1 MARATSGAWAALCA
15 LPSWAKSYETEPDNR
30 NGVPVAR
37 TTLYNKWR
45 PRTFA
50 DANDLPLVGQEA
62 IGRTLRQAIV
72 RNQIAHAYL
81 FCGPRG
87 TGKTS
92 AARIFA
98 RAVNCQRGLQG
109 EPCNQCGN
117 CVALLDGRQLDLLIE
132 IDAASNRG
140 VDDARLLR
148 ERLLQRPGGDGLTGR
163 YKVYI
168 IDEVHML
175 TREAFNTLLKSL
187 EEPPPHVI
195 FILATTDPQEVLPTI
210 LSRCQRF
217 DFRSVALE
225 KLVSHLEHVATI
237 EGFAVEPR
245 ALEALARAARG
256 GLRDAIGLLDQAM
269 AFGGG
274 GGVDGERRISTAQV
288 DAMLGISR
296 LDAVTQVARALGDQ
310 DLASA
315 LRASHRALN
324 GGADVRAFNRQVVDF
339 LRGVMLTLGG
349 APETIEVD
357 VETRDAIGQ
366 VSRVFTLG
374 RVIRAVKGLSGLDA
388 SLRTRTVDA
397 TLVFEVALAEAIE
410 TPVATA
416 PTAPPKQ
423 QASQQSAQRPELAS
437 ADLGPKWQSE
447 HRSSVTEAPADLS
460 ARQQDTRFVQDRRE
474 PAANAPPRRAPHVD
488 VVHVELV
495 ATIAAVENAPAESSG
510 SEHPSPADAVPSTR
524 PVTETAAERSAIP
537 GLWPTSPQSVP
548 DVAAP
553 TRRTRSGGKAIALT
567 DVVTQWPSV
576 IAQIRD
582 DGMIPLT
589 GVLQGARPISVEP
602 ENMVIVSCGSAFTMQ
617 KLSDTT
623 NTLGIERALSRVMG
637 LPMRIRVVVGDGTSD
652 GGETR
657 RVPPGP
663 DPFGARAVRMFGGR
677 ALNTDEVTELDRRP
691 TLPFDNW
698 PE

>member
-1 MARATSGAWAALCA
+1 MAQ
-15 LPSWAKSYETEPDNR
+15 
-30 NGVPVAR
+30 

-117 CVALLDGRQLDLLIE
+117 CTALLDGRQLDLLIE

-175 TREAFNTLLKSL
+175 TKEAFNTLLKSL

-225 KLVSHLEHVATI
+225 KLVGHLEHVAMV

-256 GLRDAIGLLDQAM
+256 GLRDAISLLDQAM
-269 AFGGG
+269 AFGGEPG
-274 GGVDGERRISTAQV
+274 LDGERRISTSQV

-296 LDAVTQVARALGDQ
+296 LDSVTQVARALGDQ

-349 APETIEVD
+349 APETLEVD

-366 VSRVFTLG
+366 VSRTFTLG

-397 TLVFEVALAEAIE
+397 TLVFEVALAEAID
-410 TPVATA
+410 TPVGA
-416 PTAPPKQ
+416 PANSPPAQ
-423 QASQQSAQRPELAS
+423 PPNQRVAQRADAASPDIRPE
-437 ADLGPKWQSE
+437 
-447 HRSSVTEAPADLS
+447 RSSEARTSVSPAPAD
-460 ARQQDTRFVQDRRE
+460 AAEVNETAQVVVDRRE
-474 PAANAPPRRAPHVD
+474 PAAGPPPHLAPGATVDADTAIVPHDD
-488 VVHVELV
+488 VQ
-495 ATIAAVENAPAESSG
+495 TDQRG
-510 SEHPSPADAVPSTR
+510 SQGAVPEYAVQSLQQVEVAPVARST
-524 PVTETAAERSAIP
+524 SP
-537 GLWPTSPQSVP
+537 GLWPTAPQSAAN
-548 DVAAP
+548 VAAP
-553 TRRTRSGGKAIALT
+553 VRRARPTGKTIGLT
-567 DVVTQWPSV
+567 DVVSQWASV

-582 DGMIPLT
+582 DGMVPLM
-589 GVLQGARPISVEP
+589 GVLQGTSPIAVEP
-602 ENMVIVSCGSAFTMQ
+602 ENLVIVSCGSAFAMQ
-617 KLSDTT
+617 KLSDMT

-637 LPMRIRVVVGDGTSD
+637 VPMRIRVVVGDGTND
-652 GGETR
+652 GAEAR
-657 RVPPGP
+657 RGPSGP
-663 DPFGARAVRMFGGR
+663 DPFASRAVRMLGGR
-677 ALNTDEVTELDRRP
+677 ALNNDEVTDLDRRP
-691 TLPFDNW
+691 TLPFDSW
-698 PE
+698 T

>member
-1 MARATSGAWAALCA
+1 MAQ
-15 LPSWAKSYETEPDNR
+15 
-30 NGVPVAR
+30 

-117 CVALLDGRQLDLLIE
+117 CTALLDGRQLDLLIE

-175 TREAFNTLLKSL
+175 TKEAFNTLLKSL

-225 KLVSHLEHVATI
+225 KLVGHLEHVAMV

-256 GLRDAIGLLDQAM
+256 GLRDAISLLDQAM
-269 AFGGG
+269 AFGGEPG
-274 GGVDGERRISTAQV
+274 LDGERRISTSQV

-349 APETIEVD
+349 APETLEVD

-366 VSRVFTLG
+366 VSRTFTLG

-397 TLVFEVALAEAIE
+397 TLVFEVALAEAID
-410 TPVATA
+410 TPVGA
-416 PTAPPKQ
+416 PANSPPAQ
-423 QASQQSAQRPELAS
+423 PPNQRVAQRADAASPDIRPER
-437 ADLGPKWQSE
+437 PSE
-447 HRSSVTEAPADLS
+447 ARTSVRLAPADV
-460 ARQQDTRFVQDRRE
+460 AGENVTAQVVVDRRE
-474 PAANAPPRRAPHVD
+474 PAAGPPPQLAPGATVD
-488 VVHVELV
+488 ADTAIVTH
-495 ATIAAVENAPAESSG
+495 
-510 SEHPSPADAVPSTR
+510 DAVQTDQRGSQGAVPEDAVQSLQQVEVA
-524 PVTETAAERSAIP
+524 PVARSMSP
-537 GLWPTSPQSVP
+537 GLWPTAPQSAAN
-548 DVAAP
+548 VAAP
-553 TRRTRSGGKAIALT
+553 VRRARPTGKTIGLT
-567 DVVTQWPSV
+567 DVVSQWASV

-582 DGMIPLT
+582 DGMVPLM
-589 GVLQGARPISVEP
+589 GVLQGTSPIAVEP
-602 ENMVIVSCGSAFTMQ
+602 ENLVIVSCGSAFAMQ

-637 LPMRIRVVVGDGTSD
+637 VPMRIRVVVGDGTND
-652 GGETR
+652 GAEAR
-657 RVPPGP
+657 RGPSGP
-663 DPFGARAVRMFGGR
+663 DPFASRAVRMLGGR
-677 ALNTDEVTELDRRP
+677 ALNNDEVTDLDRRP
-691 TLPFDNW
+691 TLPFDSW
-698 PE
+698 T

>member
-1 MARATSGAWAALCA
+1 MAQ
-15 LPSWAKSYETEPDNR
+15 
-30 NGVPVAR
+30 

-117 CVALLDGRQLDLLIE
+117 CTALLDGRQLDLLIE

-175 TREAFNTLLKSL
+175 TKEAFNTLLKSL

-225 KLVSHLEHVATI
+225 KLVGHLEHVATV

-256 GLRDAIGLLDQAM
+256 GLRDAISLLDQAM
-269 AFGGG
+269 AFGGESG
-274 GGVDGERRISTAQV
+274 LDGERRISTSQV

-339 LRGVMLTLGG
+339 LRG
-349 APETIEVD
+349 
-357 VETRDAIGQ
+357 
-366 VSRVFTLG
+366 S
-374 RVIRAVKGLSGLDA
+374 
-388 SLRTRTVDA
+388 
-397 TLVFEVALAEAIE
+397 
-410 TPVATA
+410 
-416 PTAPPKQ
+416 
-423 QASQQSAQRPELAS
+423 
-437 ADLGPKWQSE
+437 
-447 HRSSVTEAPADLS
+447 
-460 ARQQDTRFVQDRRE
+460 
-474 PAANAPPRRAPHVD
+474 
-488 VVHVELV
+488 
-495 ATIAAVENAPAESSG
+495 
-510 SEHPSPADAVPSTR
+510 
-524 PVTETAAERSAIP
+524 
-537 GLWPTSPQSVP
+537 
-548 DVAAP
+548 
-553 TRRTRSGGKAIALT
+553 
-567 DVVTQWPSV
+567 
-576 IAQIRD
+576 
-582 DGMIPLT
+582 
-589 GVLQGARPISVEP
+589 
-602 ENMVIVSCGSAFTMQ
+602 
-617 KLSDTT
+617 
-623 NTLGIERALSRVMG
+623 
-637 LPMRIRVVVGDGTSD
+637 
-652 GGETR
+652 
-657 RVPPGP
+657 
-663 DPFGARAVRMFGGR
+663 
-677 ALNTDEVTELDRRP
+677 
-691 TLPFDNW
+691 
-698 PE
+698 

>member
-1 MARATSGAWAALCA
+1 
-15 LPSWAKSYETEPDNR
+15 
-30 NGVPVAR
+30 VAQ

-117 CVALLDGRQLDLLIE
+117 CTALLDGRQLDLLIE

-140 VDDARLLR
+140 VDDARMLR

-175 TREAFNTLLKSL
+175 TKEAFNTLLKSL

-225 KLVSHLEHVATI
+225 KLVGHLEHVAMV

-256 GLRDAIGLLDQAM
+256 GLRDAISLLDQAM
-269 AFGGG
+269 AFGGEPG
-274 GGVDGERRISTAQV
+274 LDGERRISTSQV

-349 APETIEVD
+349 APETLEVD

-366 VSRVFTLG
+366 VSRTFTLG

-397 TLVFEVALAEAIE
+397 TLVFEVALAEAID
-410 TPVATA
+410 TPAGA
-416 PTAPPKQ
+416 AASSPPAQ
-423 QASQQSAQRPELAS
+423 PPNQRVAQRADPASPDIRPE
-437 ADLGPKWQSE
+437 
-447 HRSSVTEAPADLS
+447 RSSEARTSVRLAPADV
-460 ARQQDTRFVQDRRE
+460 AGENVTAQVVVERRE
-474 PAANAPPRRAPHVD
+474 PAAGPTPQLAPGATVD
-488 VVHVELV
+488 ADTAIVTHDDVQ
-495 ATIAAVENAPAESSG
+495 TDQRGSQGAVPE
-510 SEHPSPADAVPSTR
+510 DAVQSLQQVEVAPVARST
-524 PVTETAAERSAIP
+524 SP
-537 GLWPTSPQSVP
+537 GLWPTAPQS
-548 DVAAP
+548 AANVTAPVRRARP
-553 TRRTRSGGKAIALT
+553 TGKTIGLT
-567 DVVTQWPSV
+567 DVVSQWASV

-582 DGMIPLT
+582 DGMVPLM
-589 GVLQGARPISVEP
+589 GVLQGTSPIAVEP
-602 ENMVIVSCGSAFTMQ
+602 ENLVIVSCGSAFAMQ
-617 KLSDTT
+617 KLRDTT

-637 LPMRIRVVVGDGTSD
+637 VPMRIRVVVGDGTND
-652 GGETR
+652 GAEAR
-657 RVPPGP
+657 RGPSGP
-663 DPFGARAVRMFGGR
+663 DPFASRAVRMLGGR
-677 ALNTDEVTELDRRP
+677 ALNNDEVTDLDRRP
-691 TLPFDNW
+691 TLPFDSW
-698 PE
+698 T

>member
-1 MARATSGAWAALCA
+1 MAQ
-15 LPSWAKSYETEPDNR
+15 
-30 NGVPVAR
+30 

-117 CVALLDGRQLDLLIE
+117 CTALLDGRQLDLLIE

-140 VDDARLLR
+140 VDDARMLR

-175 TREAFNTLLKSL
+175 TKEAFNTLLKSL

-225 KLVSHLEHVATI
+225 KLVGHLEHVAMV

-256 GLRDAIGLLDQAM
+256 GLRDAISLLDQAM
-269 AFGGG
+269 AFGGEPG
-274 GGVDGERRISTAQV
+274 LDGERRISTSQV

-349 APETIEVD
+349 APETLEVD

-366 VSRVFTLG
+366 VSRTFTLG

-397 TLVFEVALAEAIE
+397 TLVFEVALAEAID
-410 TPVATA
+410 TPAGA
-416 PTAPPKQ
+416 AASSPPAQ
-423 QASQQSAQRPELAS
+423 PPNQRVAQRADPASPDIRPE
-437 ADLGPKWQSE
+437 
-447 HRSSVTEAPADLS
+447 RSSEARTSVRLAPADV
-460 ARQQDTRFVQDRRE
+460 AGENVTAQVVVDRRE
-474 PAANAPPRRAPHVD
+474 PAAGPTPQLAPGATVD
-488 VVHVELV
+488 ADTAIVTHDDVQ
-495 ATIAAVENAPAESSG
+495 TDQRGSQGAVPE
-510 SEHPSPADAVPSTR
+510 DAVQSLQQVEVAPVARST
-524 PVTETAAERSAIP
+524 SP
-537 GLWPTSPQSVP
+537 GLWPTAPQS
-548 DVAAP
+548 AANVTAPVRRARP
-553 TRRTRSGGKAIALT
+553 TGKTIGLT
-567 DVVTQWPSV
+567 DVVSQWASV

-582 DGMIPLT
+582 DGMVPLM
-589 GVLQGARPISVEP
+589 GVLQGTSPIAVEP
-602 ENMVIVSCGSAFTMQ
+602 ENLVIVSCGSAFAMQ

-637 LPMRIRVVVGDGTSD
+637 VPMRIRVVVGDGTND
-652 GGETR
+652 GAEAR
-657 RVPPGP
+657 RGPSGP
-663 DPFGARAVRMFGGR
+663 DPFASRAVRMLGGR
-677 ALNTDEVTELDRRP
+677 ALNVDEVTDLDRRP
-691 TLPFDNW
+691 TLPFDSW
-698 PE
+698 T

>member
-1 MARATSGAWAALCA
+1 MAQ
-15 LPSWAKSYETEPDNR
+15 
-30 NGVPVAR
+30 

-50 DANDLPLVGQEA
+50 DKHDLPLVGQEA
-62 IGRTLRQAIV
+62 ISRTLRQAIV

-140 VDDARLLR
+140 VEDARLLR

-225 KLVSHLEHVATI
+225 KLVSHLAHVATV

-245 ALEALARAARG
+245 AVEALARAARG
-256 GLRDAIGLLDQAM
+256 GLRDAISLLDQAM
-269 AFGGG
+269 AFGGEAS
-274 GGVDGERRISTAQV
+274 VDGERRISAAQV

-324 GGADVRAFNRQVVDF
+324 GGADVRAFNRQIVDF

-349 APETIEVD
+349 APETLEVD
-357 VETRDAIGQ
+357 VETREAIGQ
-366 VSRVFTLG
+366 VSRAFTLG

-410 TPVATA
+410 TPVATVS
-416 PTAPPKQ
+416 TAPQ
-423 QASQQSAQRPELAS
+423 QQQSNQRLVQRPEPALSEIRPDPAVEPGTS
-437 ADLGPKWQSE
+437 VTVTTADLP
-447 HRSSVTEAPADLS
+447 
-460 ARQQDTRFVQDRRE
+460 ARQET
-474 PAANAPPRRAPHVD
+474 AADPPPRRAPDVD
-488 VVHVELV
+488 VVRSAPV
-495 ATIAAVENAPAESSG
+495 AAIATPEDPPTEPSGTQAAPA
-510 SEHPSPADAVPSTR
+510 ADAVTSR
-524 PVTETAAERSAIP
+524 RQMAAVPVERSASP
-537 GLWPTSPQSVP
+537 GLWPSSPQAVP
-548 DVAAP
+548 NPAAP
-553 TRRTRSGGKAIALT
+553 SRRTRPASQAIGLN
-567 DVVTQWPSV
+567 DVVSLWPSV

-582 DGMIPLT
+582 DGMVPLM
-589 GVLQGARPISVEP
+589 GVLQGTRPIAVEP
-602 ENMVIVSCGSAFTMQ
+602 ENLVIVSCGSAFAMQ
-617 KLSDTT
+617 KLGDMT
-623 NTLGIERALSRVMG
+623 NSLGIERALSRVMG
-637 LPMRIRVVVGDGTSD
+637 LPMRLRVVVGDGTSD

-657 RVPPGP
+657 RGPAGP
-663 DPFGARAVRMFGGR
+663 DPFAARALRMLGGR
-677 ALNTDEVTELDRRP
+677 PLNPEEVTELDRRP

>member
-1 MARATSGAWAALCA
+1 MAQ
-15 LPSWAKSYETEPDNR
+15 
-30 NGVPVAR
+30 

-50 DANDLPLVGQEA
+50 DPNDLPLVGQEA
-62 IGRTLRQAIV
+62 IGRTLRQAVV

-109 EPCNQCGN
+109 EPCNQCSN
-117 CVALLDGRQLDLLIE
+117 CCALLDGRQLDLLIE

-148 ERLLQRPGGDGLTGR
+148 ERLLHRPGGDGVTGR

-217 DFRSVALE
+217 EFRSVALE
-225 KLVSHLEHVATI
+225 KLVSHLEHVATV

-256 GLRDAIGLLDQAM
+256 GLRDAISLLDQAM
-269 AFGGG
+269 AFGGEAVLG
-274 GGVDGERRISTAQV
+274 GESRITTSQV

-349 APETIEVD
+349 APETLEAD
-357 VETRDAIGQ
+357 VETKDAISQ
-366 VSRVFTLG
+366 VARTFTLG
-374 RVIRAVKGLSGLDA
+374 RIIRAVKGLSGLDA

-397 TLVFEVALAEAIE
+397 TLVFEVALAEAID
-410 TPVATA
+410 TPAMATGAAPLMQSSNRRVAQTGATA
-416 PTAPPKQ
+416 PEIPREQPNEARTSVMTAPDGLP
-423 QASQQSAQRPELAS
+423 ALRETAQLV
-437 ADLGPKWQSE
+437 G
-447 HRSSVTEAPADLS
+447 
-460 ARQQDTRFVQDRRE
+460 DRRE
-474 PAANAPPRRAPHVD
+474 PDAELPPQLASDERFAPVVAIVMPEDAQTDQTRRQS
-488 VVHVELV
+488 EV
-495 ATIAAVENAPAESSG
+495 AEGAVQSLRHEEA
-510 SEHPSPADAVPSTR
+510 
-524 PVTETAAERSAIP
+524 TAMARSDPP
-537 GLWPTSPQSVP
+537 GLWP
-548 DVAAP
+548 AAP
-553 TRRTRSGGKAIALT
+553 KAAANATGPVRRERPIGKTIGLS
-567 DVVTQWPSV
+567 DVVSQWVSV

-582 DGMIPLT
+582 DGMVPLM
-589 GVLQGARPISVEP
+589 GVLQGTSPIAVEP
-602 ENMVIVSCGSAFTMQ
+602 ENLVVVLCGSAFALQ
-617 KLSDTT
+617 WLSDTT

-637 LPMRIRVVVGDGTSD
+637 VPMRIRVVVGDGKND
-652 GGETR
+652 GGEMR
-657 RVPPGP
+657 RGPSVP
-663 DPFGARAVRMFGGR
+663 DPFATRAVRMLGGR
-677 ALNTDEVTELDRRP
+677 AMNSDEVTDLDRRP
-691 TLPFDNW
+691 TLPF
-698 PE
+698 EI

>member
-1 MARATSGAWAALCA
+1 MAQ
-15 LPSWAKSYETEPDNR
+15 
-30 NGVPVAR
+30 

-50 DANDLPLVGQEA
+50 DSNDLPLVGQES

-225 KLVSHLEHVATI
+225 KLVSHLEHVATV
-237 EGFAVEPR
+237 EGFGVEPR

-256 GLRDAIGLLDQAM
+256 GLRDAISLLDQAM

-274 GGVDGERRISTAQV
+274 VGVDGERRISTAQV

-366 VSRVFTLG
+366 VSRAFTLG

-388 SLRTRTVDA
+388 SLRSRTVDA

-416 PTAPPKQ
+416 PVAPTTSPSPAPQ
-423 QASQQSAQRPELAS
+423 VGRRLAQRPEPEPS
-437 ADLGPKWQSE
+437 EMRSDRQSE
-447 HRSSVTEAPADLS
+447 HVSSVTETPADLA
-460 ARQQDTRFVQDRRE
+460 ARQEPARVVEDRRE
-474 PAANAPPRRAPHVD
+474 LATDTPPQRAPAVD
-488 VVHVELV
+488 VVHTEPVASMSTVEVLPTEPPV
-495 ATIAAVENAPAESSG
+495 TLHS
-510 SEHPSPADAVPSTR
+510 SPADGVPSTR
-524 PVTETAAERSAIP
+524 QVSEPSVERTTSP
-537 GLWPTSPQSVP
+537 GLWPTSPLP
-548 DVAAP
+548 GPNVASAV
-553 TRRTRSGGKAIALT
+553 RRTRPAGKAIALT
-567 DVVTQWPSV
+567 DVVSQWPSV

-582 DGMIPLT
+582 DGMVPLM
-589 GVLQGARPISVEP
+589 GVLQGTRPISVEP
-602 ENMVIVSCGSAFTMQ
+602 ENMVTVSCGSAFAMQ
-617 KLSDTT
+617 KLGDTT

-637 LPMRIRVVVGDGTSD
+637 LPIRIRVVVGDGTSD
-652 GGETR
+652 GVDAR
-657 RVPPGP
+657 RVPAGP
-663 DPFGARAVRMFGGR
+663 DPFAARAVRMFGGR